1 MFKIIFK
8 KFMKISLI
16 YLLFDLFC
24 DNNYSK
30 DIKISTAQLDKKT
43 EDLRKVAAWCC
54 QNSLLINPDK
64 MKLLLIG
71 ARQMLQNTLA
81 GLDLHVTLLGKELCL
96 VVSAKDLGVYMDATM
111 SFDEHITSIT
121 SSRLSSLSQINRVK
135 HLLDRKT
142 LKGYMCFTDLSGTAW
157 VRLVAATNTEYE
169 TRQLKG
175 LLEEMKPWPI

>member
-1 MFKIIFK
+1 
-8 KFMKISLI
+8 
-16 YLLFDLFC
+16 
-24 DNNYSK
+24 
-30 DIKISTAQLDKKT
+30 
-43 EDLRKVAAWCC
+43 
-54 QNSLLINPDK
+54 

-135 HLLDRKT
+135 HLLDIKT
-142 LKGYMCFTDLSGTAW
+142 LKGYMCFTDLSGTA
-157 VRLVAATNTEYE
+157 
-169 TRQLKG
+169 
-175 LLEEMKPWPI
+175 